1 MIKVHQIIVD
11 KMHREGRRCGTP
23 NKALNIFAVVLT
35 LLVAGLDGILL
46 ET

>member
-23 NKALNIFAVVLT
+23 KALNVFAVVLT